1 MNKLWNKSICAIL
14 AVALTLPMGTV
25 FGDNSTLEVLVPQ
38 FTPPALSTEAP
49 KVILGY
55 NKGKELIN
63 NTSYTDLNNNTFLKD
78 ISKISAMGVV
88 RRYGA
93 KTYRPGSAITGYE
106 AITMLVQA
114 RGREAAVQR
123 RVAAASTGL
132 NAAALQAL
140 YNAEYARE
148 ALTLNIVPAAEQIDL
163 DKAVNRE
170 KLAVWSA
177 RTINLQPDNNDL
189 TGIFTFK
196 DAASISPQYRS
207 QIEAI
212 VAEKLFYE
220 RNDGNFKP
228 KSTMTRGE
236 FANTL
241 NLMSDR
247 FMTNLGTT
255 SEYGLVIGKKATTE
269 TLAGVK
275 LTKTIYTVK
284 SVDGKLNQLV
294 YQYNPKTR
302 VTNDWATYKNG
313 KVGSSSQLAIGDE
326 ISYLMKN
333 NQVYYAEAINDDT
346 LLTKMVETADNSDGV
361 AFHFGKVGTVTTK
374 NRYENG
380 KSIDT
385 TLIRLKDF
393 DGNLYDINIETNS
406 GTGIRNDVVVFKNS
420 SVGGTGLLKTGDNV
434 EYYVKD
440 NKTVLYMKVV
450 PAISKNL
457 AGTVRNVSYDETLKV
472 NVLSLY
478 DYNNNIVD
486 FPIAQHAVILVNGNN
501 GKLADLQRG
510 VDVELVVKN
519 GYITNV
525 TSESVPENGGAIGEY
540 EKMRSGSVYYV
551 YADGLLIQLADGT
564 RERYTVT
571 SSTKLIK
578 DGSST
583 ALKNIKAGDQVKVY
597 FSSIYSNAIAKVE
610 VEGPERLVA
619 QIYKGTIDE
628 VNPTAGTITLKDP
641 SVLKNANWAAVTDYL
656 LEIPYTEKTGIY
668 AGAEPVLP
676 KDFAKYYKDKV
687 AYVVVEANYGQE
699 TAIKINVRS
708 GSELLVKSDTIKS
721 LDTTL
726 GSLELTSKENYNIN
740 DGTIIVNDGRLIT
753 PKQMTIKDNLYVVG
767 DYYFGDKTAS
777 VIKVIG
783 KSTDIFE
790 NLYIGTIYQVDYN
803 SVIFENYAKVTN
815 NAWSNV
821 ETAQSRRF
829 YYTAD
834 TAITNVT
841 TADSPVTIK
850 PTEFFNKGF
859 GESENLSTDGL
870 GLKYERY
877 YGVFVTNGSDVIYGI
892 NLRKKGL
899 LKGQALDD
907 NTTDETTIA
916 NSLNT
921 TLKEMILTK
930 GTISAIDTKWTRF
943 QLTNSN
949 DWSKSLSNW
958 SVNQVDTY
966 VKYEDTLV
974 IKNGKVIAVTD
985 IKEGDLVYVLRS
997 KETALVI
1004 MVESN

>member
-1 MNKLWNKSICAIL
+1 MNRFWNKSICAVL
-14 AVALTLPMGTV
+14 AVALIVPTGV
-25 FGDNSTLEVLVPQ
+25 AFSDNSTLEVLVPQ
-38 FTPPALSTEAP
+38 FIPPALSTEVP

-55 NKGKELIN
+55 NKGKSLVN
-63 NTSYTDLNNNTFLKD
+63 NATYTDLNNNTFLKD
-78 ISKISAMGVV
+78 ITKISAMGIV

-93 KTYRPGSAITGYE
+93 KTFRPGSAITGNE
-106 AITMLVQA
+106 AITMLVQG
-114 RGREAAVQR
+114 RGREAAVQT
-123 RVAAASTGL
+123 RVTAASAGL

-148 ALTLNIVPAAEQIDL
+148 ARTLNIVPIAEQIDL

-177 RTINLQPDNNDL
+177 RAINLQPDNNDL
-189 TGIFTFK
+189 TGVFTFN
-196 DAASISPQYRS
+196 DSASISPQYRS

-212 VAEKLFYE
+212 VAEKLFYP

-228 KSTMTRGE
+228 KATMTRGE

-247 FMTNLGTT
+247 FMTNLNTT
-255 SEYGLVIGKKATTE
+255 TEFGLVIGKKITTE
-269 TLAGVK
+269 TLAGVR
-275 LTKTIYTVK
+275 LNKTIYTVK

-294 YQYNPKTR
+294 YQYNPKTKI
-302 VTNDWATYKNG
+302 TNDWVTYKNG

-361 AFHFGKVGTVTTK
+361 AFHFGKVGTVTKK

-380 KSIDT
+380 KNIDT
-385 TLIRLKDF
+385 SLIRLKDF
-393 DGNLYDINIETNS
+393 DGNLYDLNIETNAA
-406 GTGIRNDVVVFKNS
+406 TGIRNDIVVFKNNN
-420 SVGGTGLLKTGDNV
+420 VGGTGLLKTGDNV

-450 PAISKNL
+450 PAISKKL
-457 AGTVRNVSYDETLKV
+457 AGTVRNVAYDETAKM
-472 NVLSLY
+472 NVLSIY
-478 DYNNNIVD
+478 DYDNNISD
-486 FPIAQHAVILVNGNN
+486 YPIAQHAVILINGNN
-501 GKLADLQRG
+501 SKLTDIQRG
-510 VDVELVVKN
+510 VDVELVIKN
-519 GYITNV
+519 GYITDV
-525 TSESVPENGGAIGEY
+525 TSESVPENGGAIGDY
-540 EKMRSGSVYYV
+540 EKMRTGTVYYV
-551 YADGLLIQLADGT
+551 YSDGLLIQLADGT

-571 SSTKLIK
+571 SGTKLIK
-578 DGSST
+578 DGAAT

-597 FSSIYSNAIAKVE
+597 FSSIYTNAVAKVE
-610 VEGPERLVA
+610 VEGPERIISQV
-619 QIYKGTIDE
+619 YKGTIDE

-641 SVLKNANWAAVTDYL
+641 YMLKNANWAVVDNYM

-668 AGAEPVLP
+668 AGSETVLP
-676 KDFAKYYKDKV
+676 KDFSKYYKDMV

-699 TAIKINVRS
+699 TAVKVNIRS

-740 DGTIIVNDGRLIT
+740 DGTIIINDGRLISAN
-753 PKQMTIKDNLYVVG
+753 QMTVKDNIYVVG

-777 VIKVIG
+777 IIKVIG
-783 KSTDIFE
+783 KSQNIFD

-803 SVIFENYAKVTN
+803 SVIFKNYAKVTN
-815 NAWSNV
+815 NMWSSV

-829 YYTAD
+829 YYSAD
-834 TAITNVT
+834 TTITNIT
-841 TADSPVTIK
+841 TLDNGVIIK

-877 YGVFVTNGSDVIYGI
+877 YGIFVTNGSDVIYGI

-899 LKGQALDD
+899 VKGQALDD
-907 NTTDETTIA
+907 NTTDESTIA
-916 NSLNT
+916 LSLNS
-921 TLKEMILTK
+921 TLKDMTLTK
-930 GTISAIDTKWTRF
+930 GTVSAIDTKWTRF
-943 QLTNSN
+943 QITNSN
-949 DWSKSLSNW
+949 DWSTSLSSW

-966 VKYEDTLV
+966 VKYDNTLV
-974 IKNGKVIAVTD
+974 VKDNKVIDVKD
-985 IKEGDLVYVLRS
+985 IKAGDQIYILRN
-997 KETALVI
+997 KEAAMVI